1 MTPLPLVKLYERP
14 DCHLCEV
21 ALAELE
27 GLRAAGLE
35 FEIERVDIESDEQLL
50 RRYLERIPVI
60 ELDGER
66 VSDLGLDADG
76 LRARL
81 ATVSR

>member
-1 MTPLPLVKLYERP
+1 MPSPLVKLYERP

-27 GLRAAGLE
+27 ALRADGLE
-35 FEIERVDIESDEQLL
+35 FELERVDIDSDDELL
-50 RRYLERIPVI
+50 RSHLELIPVI
-60 ELDGER
+60 ELEGEE
-66 VSDLGLDADG
+66 VSRLGLDSDA

-81 ATVSR
+81 ATVSQ

>member
-1 MTPLPLVKLYERP
+1 MPLPLVKLYERP

-27 GLRAAGLE
+27 GLRAEGLE
-35 FEIERVDIESDEQLL
+35 FELERVDIDTDDDLL
-50 RRYLERIPVI
+50 RRCLELIPVI

-66 VSDLGLDADG
+66 VSELGLDADA

-81 ATVSR
+81 ATVSP